1 MTEKGSFFMEFTINV
16 KKFSMLRYS
25 VYNKMGLS
33 SLNDSNFM
41 PNLVRDELPFF
52 NAIFVQL

>member
-1 MTEKGSFFMEFTINV
+1 MEFTINV

-33 SLNDSNFM
+33 NLNELNFM
-41 PNLVRDELPFF
+41 PKLFKKTYGDELPLF
-52 NAIFVQL
+52 NAIYVQL